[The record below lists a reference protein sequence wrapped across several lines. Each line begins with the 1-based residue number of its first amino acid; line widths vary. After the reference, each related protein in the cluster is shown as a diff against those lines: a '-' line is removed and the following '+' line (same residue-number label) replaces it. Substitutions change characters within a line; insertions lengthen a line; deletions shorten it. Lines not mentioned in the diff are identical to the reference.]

1 MKISIIINAMI
12 VVLSLSACKTETK
25 SVENVKRLEFGIYET
40 VNKSAIGVDALNK
53 LDEAGVIL
61 EKENPFILGYIKE
74 DSKADL
80 ISVAYGKFKILSTK
94 RAFKDNLKAIY
105 AVNNR
110 PVLANSSL
118 KKCEADGTEINL
130 MFKSEYTK
138 KWAELTKKNIG
149 RVLVITIDDY
159 VCSAP
164 VVMAEIR
171 FGRATIVGFKD
182 KAEASAIAKQLR

>member
-12 VVLSLSACKTETK
+12 VVLCLSACKTETK

-53 LDEAGVIL
+53 LEESGVIL
-61 EKENPFILGYIKE
+61 DKENPYILGYIKE

-80 ISVAYGKFKILSTK
+80 ISVADGKFKILSTK
-94 RAFKDNLKAIY
+94 RAFKDNLKTIY
-105 AVNNR
+105 AVKNM

-118 KKCEADGTEINL
+118 KKCEADGIGINL
-130 MFKSEYTK
+130 MFKSEYIK
-138 KWAELTKKNIG
+138 KWAELTRKNIG

-159 VCSAP
+159 VYSAP
-164 VVMAEIR
+164 VVRSEIR
-171 FGRATIVGFKD
+171 VGRATIVGFKD
-182 KAEASAIAKQLR
+182 KVEASAIAKQLR